1 MLDVRRLRVLL
12 EVARHGSLTA
22 AARTLSYTPSAV
34 SQQIAALERE
44 AGTTL
49 VERGPRGVVLTE
61 PGRVLA
67 KEADEILGRLATAE
81 LELQALAG
89 LRAGLLRLGW
99 FATAGATLMP
109 RAIAA
114 FQRRFPSVELDLL
127 EGDPDECIP
136 RLRARELELALIYE
150 FDREPPVA
158 ADLEQVPLVEDPLN
172 IGLPAGHPLGSRR
185 RIRLADLAGER
196 WIQGVRHGSTVEV
209 LPRACRLAGFEPR
222 IAFCT
227 DDRIAVEGLVA
238 AGVGVALIPQLTLPT
253 VRPDIVVRPLQAKG
267 LSRQVRAA
275 LPPGAYRPPAAMA
288 MLEVLREVCDR
299 LVADAAQR
307 LGTAADGLSP
317 RPGGKAR
324 RRTGSPRARPGRDR
338 RRHE

>member
-12 EVARHGSLTA
+12 EVARHGSFTA

-44 AGTTL
+44 AGATL
-49 VERGPRGVVLTE
+49 VERGPRGVMLTE

-67 KEADEILGRLATAE
+67 READEILGRLTAAE

-109 RAIAA
+109 QAIAA
-114 FQRRFPSVELDLL
+114 FQERFPEVELDLF
-127 EGDPDECIP
+127 EGDPGECIP

-150 FDREPPVA
+150 FELEPPVA
-158 ADLEQVPLVEDPLN
+158 ADLEQVTLIDDPLN
-172 IGLPAGHPLGSRR
+172 IGLPAGHPLGARER
-185 RIRLADLAGER
+185 VMLTDLADER

-222 IAFCT
+222 IAFRT

-253 VRPDIVVRPLQAKG
+253 ARPDIVVRPLHGSG

-275 LPPGAYRPPAAMA
+275 LPPGAYRPPAATA
-288 MLEVLREVCDR
+288 MLDVLREVCAR
-299 LVADAAQR
+299 LAADAARR
-307 LGTAADGLSP
+307 LRTTVGTQVR
-317 RPGGKAR
+317 RP
-324 RRTGSPRARPGRDR
+324 
-338 RRHE
+338 

>member
-1 MLDVRRLRVLL
+1 MLEVRRLRVLL
-12 EVARHGSLTA
+12 EVARQGSFTA

-49 VERGPRGVVLTE
+49 VERGPRGVLLTE
-61 PGRVLA
+61 PGRILA
-67 KEADEILGRLATAE
+67 READEILGRLAAAE

-109 RAIAA
+109 HAIAA
-114 FQRRFPSVELDLL
+114 FQRRHPSVELDLF
-127 EGDPDECIP
+127 EGDPDECVP

-150 FDREPPVA
+150 FELEPPVA
-158 ADLEQVPLVEDPLN
+158 TDLEQVPLVTDPLYV
-172 IGLPAGHPLGSRR
+172 GLPAGHPLGARR
-185 RIRLADLAGER
+185 RIDLAELAEER
-196 WIQGVRHGSTVEV
+196 WIQGVRHGSTLEV

-222 IAFCT
+222 IAFRT

-238 AGVGVALIPQLTLPT
+238 AGLGVALIPQLTLPT
-253 VRPDIVVRPLQAKG
+253 ARPDIAVRPLVAKG

-275 LPPGAYRPPAAMA
+275 LPAGAYRPPAAMA
-288 MLEVLREVCDR
+288 MVEVLREVCQR
-299 LVADAAQR
+299 LVADATRR
-307 LGTAADGLSP
+307 LRQP
-317 RPGGKAR
+317 R
-324 RRTGSPRARPGRDR
+324 RR
-338 RRHE
+338 

>member
-12 EVARHGSLTA
+12 EVARRGSFTA
-22 AARTLSYTPSAV
+22 AARALSYTPSAV

-49 VERGPRGVVLTE
+49 VERGPRGVMLTE

-67 KEADEILGRLATAE
+67 KEADEILGRLAAAE

-109 RAIAA
+109 HAIAA
-114 FQRRFPSVELDLL
+114 FQRHHPAVELDLL
-127 EGDPDECIP
+127 QGDPDECIP

-150 FDREPPVA
+150 FELEPPVA
-158 ADLEQVPLVEDPLN
+158 ADLEQVRLVDDPLY
-172 IGLPAGHPLGSRR
+172 IGLTSGHPLGSCQRV
-185 RIRLADLAGER
+185 RLADLAGDR

-209 LPRACRLAGFEPR
+209 LPRACRLAGFEPA
-222 IAFCT
+222 IAFRT

-238 AGVGVALIPQLTLPT
+238 AGVGIALIPQLTVPT
-253 VRPDIVVRPLQAKG
+253 ARPDIVVRPLEGTG
-267 LSRQVRAA
+267 LFRQVRAA
-275 LPPGAYRPPAAMA
+275 LPPGAYRPPAAVA
-288 MLEVLREVCDR
+288 MLAVLREVCDR
-299 LVADAAQR
+299 L
-307 LGTAADGLSP
+307 
-317 RPGGKAR
+317 
-324 RRTGSPRARPGRDR
+324 
-338 RRHE
+338 